1 MEESTLLKRL
11 LILKCI
17 GSPQSK
23 DVGKI
28 DFFFCMERNARVDT
42 PKSIA
47 TPERDFNMKPC
58 LFLFS
63 CKFKDICCHLLFKV
77 PSDFFSIPNIYFI
90 M

>member
-17 GSPQSK
+17 SSPQSK

-28 DFFFCMERNARVDT
+28 DFCMERNARVDT

-47 TPERDFNMKPC
+47 TPERDFNVN
-58 LFLFS
+58 LYQFLFN
-63 CKFKDICCHLLFKV
+63 CNFQDTCCCCSRCHHI
-77 PSDFFSIPNIYFI
+77 FFFLYLIFTS
-90 M
+90 

>member
-17 GSPQSK
+17 SSPQSK

-28 DFFFCMERNARVDT
+28 DFCMGRNARVDT

-47 TPERDFNMKPC
+47 TPERDSNMKPVSIPVQ
-58 LFLFS
+58 LKLPGHLS
-63 CKFKDICCHLLFKV
+63 LLFKV
-77 PSDFFSIPNIYFI
+77 PSDFFFLYIIFTS
-90 M
+90 

>member
-11 LILKCI
+11 LVLKCI
-17 GSPQSK
+17 SSPQSK

-28 DFFFCMERNARVDT
+28 DFCMERNARVDN

-47 TPERDFNMKPC
+47 TPERGHEPVSVQLQFPG
-58 LFLFS
+58 LLS
-63 CKFKDICCHLLFKV
+63 LLFKV
-77 PSDFFSIPNIYFI
+77 PSYFFFNLPDIYFI